1 MCIIKPIAGKLLQ
14 RREVLEGEAVQGRME
29 GGGESAFTL
38 EEDG

>member
-29 GGGESAFTL
+29 GGGESAFTR